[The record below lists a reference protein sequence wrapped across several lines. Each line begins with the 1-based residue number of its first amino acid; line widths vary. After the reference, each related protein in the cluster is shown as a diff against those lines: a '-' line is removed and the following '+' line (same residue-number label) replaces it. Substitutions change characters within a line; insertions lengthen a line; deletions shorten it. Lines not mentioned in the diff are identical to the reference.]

1 MHFTILLIGWL
12 KKVNIA
18 MKWWKKHFNKELVM
32 TKEDNEDFENSTKS
46 WICVNDYIDGDV
58 KVRDS
63 LSYHWKI

>member
-1 MHFTILLIGWL
+1 
-12 KKVNIA
+12 
-18 MKWWKKHFNKELVM
+18 M

>member
-1 MHFTILLIGWL
+1 
-12 KKVNIA
+12 
-18 MKWWKKHFNKELVM
+18 M

-46 WICVNDYIDGDV
+46 RICVNDYIDGDV